1 MKSKIVCMLLLA
13 IIACGVLDACT
24 SGRKAPTMPKH
35 RKRKKCDCPTFSQYI
50 VPIETVVYGA

>member
-1 MKSKIVCMLLLA
+1 MLLLA